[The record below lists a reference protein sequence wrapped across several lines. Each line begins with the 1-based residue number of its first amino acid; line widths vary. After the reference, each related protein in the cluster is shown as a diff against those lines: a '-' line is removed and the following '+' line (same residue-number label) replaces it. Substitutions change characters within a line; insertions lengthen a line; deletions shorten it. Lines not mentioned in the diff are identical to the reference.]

1 MEKNK
6 IGRPRLPENE
16 KKDQLLRIYM
26 SKNEK
31 DNFKKA
37 FKESMYTTYLKFILE
52 KTINSENI
60 LSPAELN
67 ILRECSLET
76 QEVIEQYKRVGNNFN
91 QLIRLAQAEKKIPE
105 NPFLSQISEDFKALT
120 AVTAPLMGLM
130 NKINDKW
137 LLK

>member
-91 QLIRLAQAEKKIPE
+91 QLIRLAQAEKK
-105 NPFLSQISEDFKALT
+105 NT
-120 AVTAPLMGLM
+120 
-130 NKINDKW
+130 
-137 LLK
+137 